1 MAEAIDIHTHF
12 VPSSIPQQ
20 AGRNPLWPSIERKGA
35 DGAAVMV
42 GGKVF
47 RVIDSRS
54 WDASRRI
61 DDMSADDVDVQV
73 VSPMPELLS
82 HWFPASDADALCRY
96 INEGIAELCNA
107 NPKQFVGIGMAP
119 MQDAPLAI
127 KRLGEIKALGLR
139 GIEIGSHINGVPL
152 GDARL
157 HDIYAAAEQ
166 AGLMVMVHPLHPL
179 GLDRM
184 GGRPEL
190 AAVAAF
196 PLETAFA
203 AVSLMTGGVTERFP
217 GLRILLSH
225 GGGAL
230 PWILPRLRHARTIG
244 PPLDRLFPRDPGEM
258 AKSFYY
264 DSILYDDVALD
275 YLVTKVGKDR
285 LVAGSDYPFTIKQDR
300 PAAFVEQALGL
311 ARETFA
317 NNAKALLGLKAKAP
331 A

>member
-54 WDASRRI
+54 WDARRRI

-82 HWFPASDADALCRY
+82 HWFPASDADALCGY
-96 INEGIAELCNA
+96 INEGIAGLCNA

-217 GLRILLSH
+217 GLRIMLSH

-244 PPLDRLFPRDPGEM
+244 PPLDSLFPRDPGEM
-258 AKSFYY
+258 VKSFYY
-264 DSILYDDVALD
+264 DSILYDDVALG
-275 YLVTKVGKDR
+275 YLVTKVGRDR
-285 LVAGSDYPFTIKQDR
+285 LLAGSDYPFTIKQDR
-300 PAAFVEQALGL
+300 PAAFAERALGL
-311 ARETFA
+311 ARETFT
-317 NNAKALLGLKAKAP
+317 NNAKALLGLKANAP